1 MLGEFVQSP
10 RTIHNTTLARHMTTV
25 LANPVRPSTRVAFA
39 MAGFS
44 LLAYLPARTRAARCS
59 NRCFSH
65 RPAKVCKQR
74 IQLPMRRQQHGMS
87 AAEVR
92 QHRTGLTSHCYK
104 LKAQTLR
111 YPTGTSE
118 KGTNSEFV
126 LGTFFVLFGR
136 FPRIIF
142 AELKGGSDPESNIS
156 ASLFV

>member
-44 LLAYLPARTRAARCS
+44 LLAYLPARTRAAGCS

-65 RPAKVCKQR
+65 RPAKMCKQR

-104 LKAQTLR
+104 LRAQTVSLQHVR
-111 YPTGTSE
+111 GRVRFACYS
-118 KGTNSEFV
+118 
-126 LGTFFVLFGR
+126 FGR
-136 FPRIIF
+136 VDAP
-142 AELKGGSDPESNIS
+142 GSSHEVGLLVNCHFIVGSVRCRSIK
-156 ASLFV
+156 V